1 MPTPSR
7 GPRLGGSPNHE
18 RLILSNLA
26 AQLFEH
32 GRITTTVPK
41 AKRLRPLAERLITK
55 ARRGDVHAHRQVAKV
70 IRDKSVAHA
79 LFAEI
84 APRYANRPGGYTRIT
99 RIGARKGDNAPLAV
113 IELVEELEQRRP
125 SGRQA
130 PAKKAAKKAAKAAEP
145 APEPAPEPESET
157 EQGEAEEPAAEGP
170 YGPGSAGVLEDG
182 SAPEG
187 YPVKGNVD
195 SKKYHTPDGRW
206 YEQTTAEVWFATPE
220 DAERAGFA
228 PAGGSQ
234 PAPDGD
240 ADDS

>member
-55 ARRGDVHAHRQVAKV
+55 ARRGDVHARRQVAKV
-70 IRDKSVAHA
+70 IRDRSVAHS

-84 APRYANRPGGYTRIT
+84 APRYVNRPGGYTRIT

-113 IELVEELEQRRP
+113 IELVEELEQRRTP
-125 SGRQA
+125 GRQA
-130 PAKKAAKKAAKAAEP
+130 PAKKAAKKATKAAEP
-145 APEPAPEPESET
+145 APEAAAVEATASED
-157 EQGEAEEPAAEGP
+157 EAEESAAAEENAAEPAAEETEV
-170 YGPGSAGVLEDG
+170 AEATEDG
-182 SAPEG
+182 EPRDKE
-187 YPVKGNVD
+187 
-195 SKKYHTPDGRW
+195 
-206 YEQTTAEVWFATPE
+206 
-220 DAERAGFA
+220 
-228 PAGGSQ
+228 
-234 PAPDGD
+234 
-240 ADDS
+240 

>member
-55 ARRGDVHAHRQVAKV
+55 ARRGDVHARRQVAKV
-70 IRDKSVAHA
+70 IRDKSVAHS

-84 APRYANRPGGYTRIT
+84 GPRYANRPGGYTRIT

-113 IELVEELEQRRP
+113 IELVEELEQRRA

-130 PAKKAAKKAAKAAEP
+130 PAKKAAKKATKTAEP
-145 APEPAPEPESET
+145 APS
-157 EQGEAEEPAAEGP
+157 AEEPAAAEAEGE
-170 YGPGSAGVLEDG
+170 AE
-182 SAPEG
+182 E
-187 YPVKGNVD
+187 
-195 SKKYHTPDGRW
+195 
-206 YEQTTAEVWFATPE
+206 TTAEEPATE
-220 DAERAGFA
+220 EA
-228 PAGGSQ
+228 PASDSTEE
-234 PAPDGD
+234 PAQVEE
-240 ADDS
+240 DDSSDKQ

>member
-55 ARRGDVHAHRQVAKV
+55 ARRGDVHARRQVAKV
-70 IRDKSVAHA
+70 IRDKSVAHS

-84 APRYANRPGGYTRIT
+84 GPRYANRPGGYTRIT

-113 IELVEELEQRRP
+113 IELVEELEQRRA

-130 PAKKAAKKAAKAAEP
+130 PAKKAAKKATETAEP
-145 APEPAPEPESET
+145 APS
-157 EQGEAEEPAAEGP
+157 AEEPAAAEAEGE
-170 YGPGSAGVLEDG
+170 AE
-182 SAPEG
+182 E
-187 YPVKGNVD
+187 
-195 SKKYHTPDGRW
+195 
-206 YEQTTAEVWFATPE
+206 TTAEEPATE
-220 DAERAGFA
+220 EA
-228 PAGGSQ
+228 PASDSTEE
-234 PAPDGD
+234 PAQVEE
-240 ADDS
+240 DDSSDKQ